1 MHLFVQQQ
9 NTRNALLSAI
19 TSAAMNTAVTVS
31 RSMDYITSFD
41 IRLEKDV
48 YYGGESIVGCVVLEN
63 SDAIK
68 IRGIVI

>member
-1 MHLFVQQQ
+1 M
-9 NTRNALLSAI
+9 NT
-19 TSAAMNTAVTVS
+19 TAVTVPDY
-31 RSMDYITSFD
+31 RMDYITSFD

-68 IRGIVI
+68 IRGKSNKKQMIQILCFQA